1 MHVLPRK
8 LLFFLLLMWIG
19 LLSLP
24 ISLLQFNKYKG
35 TSDHLS
41 DCDTD
46 SELVFVVFA
55 VLLWLSSLLLCIWIY
70 RANPPFSR
78 WLAFI
83 AIAVALLACGNTA
96 IKTSELITYNAI
108 TKAFCSIV
116 IPIIIKTPANQ
127 TDLRGTSKQTPKLQS
142 PPAAPATLS
151 PLSLTS
157 FSDARSLSL
166 QKAD

>member
-24 ISLLQFNKYKG
+24 VSHLQFNKYEG
-35 TSDHLS
+35 TSDHFT

-46 SELVFVVFA
+46 SELVFVLFA
-55 VLLWLSSLLLCIWIY
+55 VLLWLSSLLLCIWVY

-78 WLAFI
+78 WLAFVAI
-83 AIAVALLACGNTA
+83 AIALLTCGNTA
-96 IKTSELITYNAI
+96 IKTSQLITYNAI

-116 IPIIIKTPANQ
+116 IPIINKTPENQ
-127 TDLRGTSKQTPKLQS
+127 TGLHGKSKQTPRLQS
-142 PPAAPATLS
+142 PQAAPTTQS

-157 FSDARSLSL
+157 FSDAR
-166 QKAD
+166 